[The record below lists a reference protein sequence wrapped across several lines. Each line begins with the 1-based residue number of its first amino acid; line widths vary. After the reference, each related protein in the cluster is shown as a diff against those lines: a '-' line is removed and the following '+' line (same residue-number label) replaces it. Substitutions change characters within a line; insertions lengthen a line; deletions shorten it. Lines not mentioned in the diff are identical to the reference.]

1 MPYLAYISLCQS
13 LNGVIVNG
21 KSLKPLEPCH
31 LLDSARIQLGVQTNT
46 NRDQPAEFVWIFKT
60 KIKVK
65 AIRQKIDNQET
76 CKSSVT
82 TTPNK
87 KNLSG
92 NNNCVTVKRKLT
104 DQSDDDHD
112 CHPQKRFTER
122 YCVPE
127 TTQTTKV
134 IGTNNIKV
142 IKLRD

>member
-1 MPYLAYISLCQS
+1 VPYLAYISLCQS

-65 AIRQKIDNQET
+65 AIRQKIDNQES

-87 KNLSG
+87 KNRSG

-104 DQSDDDHD
+104 DHDDDHD

-127 TTQTTKV
+127 TTQTTRV

-142 IKLRD
+142 IKLRH